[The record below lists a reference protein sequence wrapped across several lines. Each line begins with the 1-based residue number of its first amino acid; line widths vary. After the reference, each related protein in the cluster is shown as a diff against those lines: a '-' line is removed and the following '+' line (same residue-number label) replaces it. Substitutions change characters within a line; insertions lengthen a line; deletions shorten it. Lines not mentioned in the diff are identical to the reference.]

1 MDPTLLQRFWL
12 VCFRITI
19 ADVYPASVS
28 GPIHCRREPR
38 WTCACF
44 SLIGSEASAF
54 LCRSKHQVQ
63 EATVRVVVTI
73 PCQVAA
79 IFRAS
84 PLALAFQCRL
94 IPRQRDDILYHWTRL
109 TKRSSRSC
117 WQVRQLPHSGVAGH
131 AFVRSKGF
139 WHQSCRQPSQE
150 RRGHHGSLRCAGIYH
165 RVCCYQTSAIY
176 RH

>member
-38 WTCACF
+38 WISACF
-44 SLIGSEASAF
+44 SLIGSEASAL
-54 LCRSKHQVQ
+54 LCRSTRFKKQRFVSL
-63 EATVRVVVTI
+63 
-73 PCQVAA
+73 
-79 IFRAS
+79 S
-84 PLALAFQCRL
+84 PSHAKLLQYSGPVLLVLAFQCRL
-94 IPRQRDDILYHWTRL
+94 IPRQRVDILYHWTRL

-117 WQVRQLPHSGVAGH
+117 WQVRRLPHSGVAGH

-139 WHQSCRQPSQE
+139 WHQSCRRPSQE

-165 RVCCYQTSAIY
+165 RVC
-176 RH
+176 